1 MLLNQVRRVTFVK
14 MQLLLPQYVA
24 PNRPRQWSPGKGHFL
39 FLFEQRGALTFMPCL
54 ASIICVHCQSVWKE
68 LKLKKADNTFCCYNS
83 FGSSIL
89 IQNEKHKT
97 ITTFI
102 IVTNKEFK
110 CNKTNFKTSKT
121 TSKTVKF
128 PMGRVYSMVCSNK
141 MVTR

>member
-1 MLLNQVRRVTFVK
+1 MVIFPQMLLNQVRRVTFVK

-68 LKLKKADNTFCCYNS
+68 LKPKKAGNTFCCYDS

-89 IQNEKHKT
+89 IQNGKYKT

-102 IVTNKEFK
+102 LVKNKEFE
-110 CNKTNFKTSKT
+110 CNKTNLI
-121 TSKTVKF
+121 KTVKF
-128 PMGRVYSMVCSNK
+128 LMDRVENMVYSNK
-141 MVTR
+141 MVKH

>member
-54 ASIICVHCQSVWKE
+54 ASIICVHCQSIWKE
-68 LKLKKADNTFCCYNS
+68 LKLKKADNTFCCYDS

-110 CNKTNFKTSKT
+110 CNKTNFIKP
-121 TSKTVKF
+121 VKF